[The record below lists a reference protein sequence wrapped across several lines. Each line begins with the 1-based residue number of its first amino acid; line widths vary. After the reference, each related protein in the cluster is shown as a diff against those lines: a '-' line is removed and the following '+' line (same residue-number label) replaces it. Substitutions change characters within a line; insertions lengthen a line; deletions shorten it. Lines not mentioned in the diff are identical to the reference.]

1 MSHRAAP
8 EGHKVLILAPYG
20 RDAQSVATLLSR
32 EGYDPHVC
40 ADLSS
45 IAAAL
50 DERTGVVLVT
60 EEALSDA
67 AGVEA
72 LQRSLEAQPY
82 WSDVPFI
89 LLTTRRT
96 ERSGPQDP
104 AGSWHFNFASNAIV
118 LERPLGLASLL
129 SATASAMR
137 SRQKQFEMRDRLAEL
152 DRTRVEL
159 TERENQLRLATEAA
173 EIGLWDVD
181 PINDVLYWP
190 PRVKKMFGLSADVD
204 VSMRHFY
211 EGLHPD
217 DRTATA
223 AAFEAATDPER
234 REIYD
239 VEYRTIGHEDGV
251 KRWVAAKGRGV
262 FDETGRCVRLIGT
275 AIDIT
280 ARKAA
285 ELQLRSLNEEL
296 ERHVAERTEKLM
308 AAEAALRQ
316 SSKMEA
322 VGQLTGGIAHDF
334 NNMLTGVIGALDLI
348 KRRISSG
355 RLEDLDRFMDAASS
369 SAQRA
374 AALTARLLAF
384 SRRQA
389 LDPKPLD
396 PNALIMSLEELLRRT
411 IRENISLRI
420 VTNSAVPQ
428 AVADA
433 NQLESAIVNLAINAR
448 DAMPEGGQLT
458 IETSVVELDESY
470 VAMKPDMKPGAYVV
484 ISVSDTGVGMAPE
497 ILEKIFDPFFTTK
510 PIGQGTGLGLSMIY
524 GFARQ
529 SGGQVRV
536 HSEPGVGTTVS
547 LYLQASDAVAEERH
561 EAPLTRVPDGR
572 GQTIFLI
579 EDDVS
584 VRLLVRDVLEE
595 LSYHVIEAKDA
606 TSAIPILRS
615 DQRFNLIVS
624 DVGLP
629 GMNGRQLA
637 DIARTHHPDVP
648 ILFITGYAAN
658 AAIRAGFLGT
668 NMQMITKPFA
678 MEQLAQRVSEML
690 AASESGQSRLDEVS
704 S

>member
-1 MSHRAAP
+1 MSHRTGP

-20 RDAQSVATLLSR
+20 RDAESAATLLSR
-32 EGYDPHVC
+32 EGHDTHVC
-40 ADLSS
+40 VDLPSV
-45 IAAAL
+45 ATAL
-50 DERTGVVLVT
+50 DEGTGVVLVT
-60 EEALSDA
+60 EEALRDA

-72 LQRSLEAQPY
+72 LQQSLKAQPY

-89 LLTTRRT
+89 LLTTRST
-96 ERSGPQDP
+96 ERSGPGDRT
-104 AGSWHFNFASNAIV
+104 GGWLFNFVSNAIV

-129 SATASAMR
+129 SATASALR
-137 SRQKQFEMRDRLAEL
+137 SRQKQFEMRDRLADL

-159 TERENQLRLATEAA
+159 VERENQLRLATEAA

-190 PRVKKMFGLSADVD
+190 PRVKKMFGLSADAE
-204 VSMRHFY
+204 VSMTHFY

-217 DRTATA
+217 DRDATA
-223 AAFEAATDPER
+223 AAFQAAADPGR
-234 REIYD
+234 RAVYD
-239 VEYRTIGHEDGV
+239 VEYRTIGHED
-251 KRWVAAKGRGV
+251 KILRWVAAKGRGV
-262 FDETGRCVRLIGT
+262 FDEMGRCVRLIGT
-275 AIDIT
+275 AIDVT

-296 ERHVAERTEKLM
+296 ERHVAERTDKLM

-316 SSKMEA
+316 SHKMEA

-348 KRRISSG
+348 KRRVGAG
-355 RLEDLDRFMDAASS
+355 RLDDLDRFMDAASS

-384 SRRQA
+384 SRRQS

-411 IRENISLRI
+411 IQENISLRI
-420 VTNSAVPQ
+420 VANPRAPQ
-428 AVADA
+428 AIADA

-470 VAMKPDMKPGAYVV
+470 VALKPDMRPGPYVV
-484 ISVSDTGVGMAPE
+484 ISVSDTGVGMSPE

-524 GFARQ
+524 GFVRQ

-547 LYLQASDAVAEERH
+547 LYLQASNAIAKERL
-561 EAPLTRVPDGR
+561 ETPLPRAPDGK

-584 VRLLVRDVLEE
+584 VRLLVRNVLEE
-595 LSYHVIEAKDA
+595 LSYQVIEAKDA
-606 TSAIPILRS
+606 VTAIPVLRS
-615 DQRFNLIVS
+615 GQTFNLIVS

-648 ILFITGYAAN
+648 ILFITGYAEN

-678 MEQLAQRVSEML
+678 MELLAQRVSEML
-690 AASESGQSRLDEVS
+690 AAADAAKSELDQVS